1 MIFLTN
7 LRNDNCIIF
16 QEKHTKIQSI
26 CQLRFSQ
33 RVMYLMKIEL
43 KQFIPEFKFCCY
55 RIAGLRY
62 CTFQTHSIPNI
73 LDLVPPS

>member
-1 MIFLTN
+1 MIFITN

-43 KQFIPEFKFCCY
+43 KKFIPEFKFCCY

-62 CTFQTHSIPNI
+62 CTFPTDSIPNI